1 MVEPTSPEQ
10 KVPDQG
16 LPPLAPPTL
25 PDAVQHPE
33 VPSPEEIVR
42 VYGPKV
48 YNLARRILGSD
59 ADAEDVTQDVL
70 LKVIESL
77 HQFRGEAALGT
88 WLHRIT
94 VNAALAYRK
103 KRARQE
109 ETETTTSKEPLE
121 TFAEQR
127 GHGKLSDTLTGR
139 PEGEVLSQEAQ
150 QLIEKAIAELPEN
163 YRVVYVLADV
173 EGLSNAEIAE
183 ILGLN
188 VPGVK
193 SRLHRARLM
202 MRQKLQPYFEEL
214 NP

>member
-1 MVEPTSPEQ
+1 MEPRSEDKATDKRDTGSQSASPPESGTSP
-10 KVPDQG
+10 P
-16 LPPLAPPTL
+16 
-25 PDAVQHPE
+25 

-48 YNLARRILGSD
+48 YNLARRILGSET
-59 ADAEDVTQDVL
+59 DAEDVTQDVL

-109 ETETTTSKEPLE
+109 ETESTAHKEPLE
-121 TFAEQR
+121 EFPEQS
-127 GHGKLSDTLTGR
+127 GHGKRLSLGAGR
-139 PEGEVLSQEAQ
+139 PEGDVLSQEAQ

-173 EGLSNAEIAE
+173 EGLSNAEIAD
-183 ILGLN
+183 ILELN
-188 VPGVK
+188 IPAVK

>member
-1 MVEPTSPEQ
+1 MEPRSEDKAIEKGDSGSPASPPESGTSPP
-10 KVPDQG
+10 VP
-16 LPPLAPPTL
+16 T
-25 PDAVQHPE
+25 
-33 VPSPEEIVR
+33 PEEIVR

-48 YNLARRILGSD
+48 YNLARRILGSET
-59 ADAEDVTQDVL
+59 DAEDVTQDVL

-109 ETETTTSKEPLE
+109 ETESTAHKEPLE
-121 TFAEQR
+121 EFPEQS
-127 GHGKLSDTLTGR
+127 GHGKRPSLGAGR
-139 PEGEVLSQEAQ
+139 PEGDVLSHEAQ

-173 EGLSNAEIAE
+173 EGLSNAEIAD
-183 ILGLN
+183 ILELN
-188 VPGVK
+188 IPAVK